1 MITCLDSIADLLF
14 QKTFFGGSKKDRIQA
29 SENLT
34 MDNLIKYWLF
44 LLVKAMITCL
54 DLIADLLFGTTLFE
68 GNKRDRIQASESY
81 ELSAQL
87 VHILWKQKEDF
98 LTSTR
103 LHHFLYK
110 HEAYV
115 NPNYILKNK
124 NISLMAIEKDYA
136 IFCVTD
142 PSVDIFDTEKFPFTM
157 FAHWEL
163 SKKLVILPIA
173 SFHRL
178 ADELGDPK
186 VPVIAAAMTARCGS
200 TLLVQL
206 FNKVPNTRAMSEP
219 NATCDIHG
227 LRGSGKITPE
237 ESVRL
242 LRSALRLLC
251 KVEPGTDI
259 ERIFIKMAIDN
270 APQLGDIAILFP
282 NFAYLFNTRHPVPS
296 IRSIKT
302 VLEDNFGGLYHK
314 LGIFWRGFAGRGF
327 AFAYHGGHDKVIKR
341 YSTWR
346 KNISDAEFGMVLY
359 AASLASFFDNKSM
372 FRRVVFY
379 ENLSDDP
386 EDEVEKIFEK
396 AGIPLE
402 HVPTALEALKHD
414 SQKGT
419 LGTRGKA
426 RSSTIQDDVLKTF
439 DGLMEDMNLPQ
450 VKHMMSVEEF
460 KAAF

>member
-1 MITCLDSIADLLF
+1 
-14 QKTFFGGSKKDRIQA
+14 
-29 SENLT
+29 
-34 MDNLIKYWLF
+34 MDDLIKYWLF
-44 LLVKAMITCL
+44 LLVKAVITCL
-54 DLIADLLFGTTLFE
+54 DLIADLLFGTTFF
-68 GNKRDRIQASESY
+68 GGSKKDRIQAAERYES
-81 ELSAQL
+81 SAQL
-87 VHILWKQKEDF
+87 VHILWKQKENF
-98 LTSTR
+98 IAPTKLR
-103 LHHFLYK
+103 NFLYK

-115 NPNYILKNK
+115 SPNYILKNK

-157 FAHWEL
+157 FAHWML
-163 SKKLVILPIA
+163 PKKLVILPIA

-186 VPVIAAAMTARCGS
+186 VPIIAAAMTARCGS

-219 NATCDIHG
+219 TATCDIHG
-227 LRGSGKITPE
+227 LRGSGKITPD
-237 ESVRL
+237 ESVKL
-242 LRSALRLLC
+242 LRSAMRLQC

-259 ERIFIKMAIDN
+259 ERIFIKMTIEN
-270 APQLGDIAILFP
+270 SPHLGDIAKLFP
-282 NFAYLFNTRHPVPS
+282 NFAYFFNTRHPVPS
-296 IRSIKT
+296 IRSLKT
-302 VLEDNFGGLYHK
+302 IFEDNFGGLYHK
-314 LGIFWRGFAGRGF
+314 LGLPWREFVGRGF
-327 AFAYHGGHDKVIKR
+327 FFAYHGGHDKVIKR

-346 KNISDAEFGMVLY
+346 KNVSDAEFGMLFY
-359 AASLASFFDNKSM
+359 AASLASYFDNKPM

-379 ENLSDDP
+379 ENLSNDP
-386 EDEVEKIFEK
+386 KDEVEKIFEK

-450 VKHMMSVEEF
+450 IKHTMSVEEF
-460 KAAF
+460 KAEF